1 MCKNSGI
8 LALTGKKV
16 KGDDNS
22 AIKEH
27 LLFCNH
33 SSDVENFSILTT
45 NSNDFK
51 EGTTLMYLKPT

>member
-27 LLFCNH
+27 HLFCNH
-33 SSDVENFSILTT
+33 SSDFEDFSILTT
-45 NSNDFK
+45 NNNDFK

>member
-1 MCKNSGI
+1 MCKNSEI

-27 LLFCNH
+27 HLFCNH
-33 SSDVENFSILTT
+33 SSDFEDFSILTT
-45 NSNDFK
+45 NNNDFK